1 MIDEN
6 KRENISEEINRANNL
21 LNAADYLSAG
31 GFYNDA
37 VSRLYYYLFYH
48 FRALL
53 LSEDLEPKTHEGISR
68 LIGIRFVKT
77 GILDARSSRVFSRL
91 MKYREEA
98 DYNPAFLFSEDDYL
112 ELREEA
118 VEVGEA
124 ARRYLKEKGY
134 L

>member
-1 MIDEN
+1 MMPFP
-6 KRENISEEINRANNL
+6 L
-21 LNAADYLSAG
+21 
-31 GFYNDA
+31 
-37 VSRLYYYLFYH
+37 LYYYLFYH

-53 LSEDLEPKTHEGISR
+53 LSEELEPKTHEGISR
-68 LIGIRFVKT
+68 FIGIRFVKT

-118 VEVGEA
+118 VEVAEA
-124 ARRYLKEKGY
+124 VRRYLKEKVY

>member
-1 MIDEN
+1 VIDEN
-6 KRENISEEINRANNL
+6 KRENIREEINRANHL
-21 LNAADYLSAG
+21 LDAADYLNAG

-68 LIGIRFVKT
+68 LIGIRFVKP
-77 GILDARSSRVFSRL
+77 GILDVKSSRVFSRL

-98 DYNPAFLFSEDDYL
+98 DYNPAFSFSEDEYL

-118 VEVGEA
+118 VEVGDA
-124 ARRYLKEKGY
+124 VRGYLREKGY